1 MNITLLNKEDLR
13 EKLFTL
19 QDTVATKLSMA
30 PDVDNILDTTNLYAQ
45 WEAVLPDA
53 EYPIFVM
60 AVLNNIRR
68 NVVIDVILNS
78 VLDNSVTPK
87 RSISN
92 KDVESAENT
101 DHPFC

>member
-19 QDTVATKLSMA
+19 QDTVATKLSMD
-30 PDVDNILDTTNLYAQ
+30 PDVDNFLDTTNLFDQ

-78 VLDNSVTPK
+78 LLDNSVTPK
-87 RSISN
+87 RPISN
-92 KDVESAENT
+92 KDVESIENT

>member
-19 QDTVATKLSMA
+19 QDTVATKLSMD
-30 PDVDNILDTTNLYAQ
+30 PDVDNFLDTTNLFDQ

-78 VLDNSVTPK
+78 LLDNSF
-87 RSISN
+87 SS
-92 KDVESAENT
+92 
-101 DHPFC
+101 